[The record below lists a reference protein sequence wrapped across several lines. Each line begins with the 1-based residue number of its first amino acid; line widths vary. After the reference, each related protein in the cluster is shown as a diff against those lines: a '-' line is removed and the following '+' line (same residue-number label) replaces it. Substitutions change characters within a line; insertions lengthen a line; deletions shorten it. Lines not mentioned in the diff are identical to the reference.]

1 MTTPNDAP
9 PRIGVDEW
17 VARSGERRD
26 RGSGPR
32 ASILRALER
41 VGWWQRLAAIA
52 AIVAIFPLLTSSD
65 YAVRVGVNTLL
76 LATLA
81 LGLNVVVGWT
91 GLLDLGYVAFYGFG
105 AYGFALLSSGQLGSA
120 GIHLPSLLAILIVV
134 VGAALLGLVLGL
146 PSRRLQGDYLAIVTL
161 FFGQIFVETV
171 TNVAPKVTGGPNG
184 VVGIDPLD
192 FFGLEVTTTRGYFY
206 VLLIVTVVIM
216 GALHL
221 IDSSRTGR
229 GWRAVREDPL
239 AAALM
244 TIPVNRVKLLA
255 FSVGAAVAA
264 LAGTIFAAF
273 QAGAYP
279 TDFDTPFLILV
290 YAGVILGGSGSIAGA
305 VLGATVVSVTLE
317 LLRNPSQAA
326 TLFYGLILLTL
337 VVRVRPWRK
346 LGAVLAALVAFGFA
360 VHGIV
365 SAISASA
372 VAGHPQSG
380 GWVGDALGSWV
391 VVPGDPKGPGNIGFV
406 VLVLGLVAL
415 VQLKGR
421 ARTVLLVPLLYLAAF
436 VWETRLVAEASITRQ
451 ILLGAILIVMMNARP
466 QGLLGSK
473 RVEVL

>member
-1 MTTPNDAP
+1 
-9 PRIGVDEW
+9 
-17 VARSGERRD
+17 
-26 RGSGPR
+26 
-32 ASILRALER
+32 
-41 VGWWQRLAAIA
+41 
-52 AIVAIFPLLTSSD
+52 
-65 YAVRVGVNTLL
+65 
-76 LATLA
+76 
-81 LGLNVVVGWT
+81 
-91 GLLDLGYVAFYGFG
+91 
-105 AYGFALLSSGQLGSA
+105 
-120 GIHLPSLLAILIVV
+120 
-134 VGAALLGLVLGL
+134 
-146 PSRRLQGDYLAIVTL
+146 
-161 FFGQIFVETV
+161 
-171 TNVAPKVTGGPNG
+171 
-184 VVGIDPLD
+184 
-192 FFGLEVTTTRGYFY
+192 
-206 VLLIVTVVIM
+206 M

-244 TIPVNRVKLLA
+244 TIPVNKVKLLA

-360 VHGIV
+360 VHAVIG
-365 SAISASA
+365 AISASA
-372 VAGHPQSG
+372 VAGHPRSG

-391 VVPGDPKGPGNIGFV
+391 VVPADPKGPGNIAFV
-406 VLVLGLVAL
+406 VLILGLVAL
-415 VQLKGR
+415 VQLKGT